1 MKYPTHINLD
11 PVKPVSIDMDVL
23 NQLQGV
29 IERYHF
35 QSKDSETQNLMKTF
49 LPVTVDFVCA
59 VDNAS
64 AYKKQIKSLY

>member
-1 MKYPTHINLD
+1 
-11 PVKPVSIDMDVL
+11 MDVL